1 MPGMV
6 HVILVNIVAVAALW
20 GGIMAAY
27 IYESWLIFI
36 ISISVS
42 LSIAKSLKF
51 FGRLISMPKKQM

>member
-6 HVILVNIVAVAALW
+6 HVILVNIVAVVALW
-20 GGIMAAY
+20 GGIIAAL

-42 LSIAKSLKF
+42 LSIEKVLKF
-51 FGRLISMPKKQM
+51 FGRLISMPKK